1 MAKKNQSPN
10 AGVVA
15 AEVPKELKLHMLRQM
30 ISLRRFEEEVKRL
43 YCAGEITG
51 AIHLYVGQEAVAV
64 GACACLRDDDYA
76 TSGHRPHGHCLAKVF
91 DLNRTMAEMMGRETG
106 LSRGRGG
113 SMHQFDKAKGF
124 LGGNGI
130 VAGGVG
136 IALGAAFASKYR
148 GTDQVTVCFFSDGA
162 SNQGVV
168 HEAMNIA
175 SLWKLPVIWLCE
187 NNQIAATTTVA
198 RSTCTPDIAPR
209 AEAYCIPWAIC
220 DGNAVLDVYRT
231 VGEAVARARRGE
243 GSTFIECKTYR
254 LEPHCGIIADQ
265 RPKEELALWRS
276 PKKDCIKRFEALLVG
291 DKTFTPQEIEAMH
304 RRVEQEIAGAV
315 EFARKSSFPAPETLY
330 DNVWAEGAKS

>member
-1 MAKKNQSPN
+1 MSAKDVKHSV
-10 AGVVA
+10 AGA
-15 AEVPKELKLHMLRQM
+15 APEVSKEQKLHMLRQM
-30 ISLRRFEEEVKRL
+30 ISIRRFEEEVKRL
-43 YCAGEITG
+43 YCAGVITG

-91 DLNRTMAEMMGRETG
+91 DLKRTMAEMLGRETG

-130 VAGGVG
+130 VGGGVG

-175 SLWKLPVIWLCE
+175 ALWKLPVIWLCE

-198 RSTCTPDIAPR
+198 KSTCTPDIAPR

-220 DGNAVLDVYRT
+220 DGNDVLEVYRT

-254 LEPHCGIIADQ
+254 LEPHCGIIADE

-276 PKKDCIKRFEALLVG
+276 PKKDCIKRFEAVLVRE
-291 DKTFTPQEIEAMH
+291 KVCTPEETETMH
-304 RRVEQEIAGAV
+304 QQVEQDLADAV
-315 EFARKSSFPAPETLY
+315 EFARKSPFPAPETLY
-330 DNVWAEGAKS
+330 DNVWSK